1 MKSNMYILLMG
12 FACFIS
18 GCSTGNVIDSPLYS
32 VFLSLSS
39 LASSPEQRAFNKRQ
53 RKELVIYMSL
63 DALFPDS
70 QVRSLAKA
78 AGEGR
83 VSQIDELVSRGI
95 NVNSR
100 GTKNATPLFWA
111 MRNGSIEGFK
121 RLLELGADPNVIF
134 DDGGTVMHWTIILE
148 NSNYL
153 RLALEH
159 GGNPNLVAGA
169 LEFTPLINAS
179 NSTVEIVAMLLKHGA
194 DPDMKS
200 SRGGIPPV
208 MWAAFS
214 NRFDIVYVLLNNGAD
229 YSLKN
234 NAGENLLDTIA
245 SRRNMF
251 IPGSTR
257 EKFLEQVIDWLSDRG
272 VKILD

>member
-1 MKSNMYILLMG
+1 MKSSMYILLLG

-18 GCSTGNVIDSPLYS
+18 GCSTRNVIDSPLYS

-111 MRNGSIEGFK
+111 MRNDSIEGFK

-134 DDGGTVMHWTIILE
+134 DGGVNVLHLAIGLE

-169 LEFTPLINAS
+169 LEFTPLVKAS
-179 NSTVEIVAMLLKHGA
+179 NSTVEVVAMLLKHGA
-194 DPDMKS
+194 DPDMQS
-200 SRGGIPPV
+200 SRGGIP
-208 MWAAFS
+208 
-214 NRFDIVYVLLNNGAD
+214 
-229 YSLKN
+229 
-234 NAGENLLDTIA
+234 
-245 SRRNMF
+245 
-251 IPGSTR
+251 
-257 EKFLEQVIDWLSDRG
+257 Q
-272 VKILD
+272 